1 MADKKPKQESVS
13 TTTSTSAQGFT
24 LTAAPMEGQDMFERI
39 FNRIAERS
47 KALKDLR
54 SGSTQLRKELEAAQA
69 LLATANEVISTHTA
83 TADAM
88 QVAIDLAEER
98 KTQREDAYTA
108 QREAEARAEHA
119 EGVLERFRALPE
131 FADLFGEDET

>member
-1 MADKKPKQESVS
+1 MADKKPKKESVTM
-13 TTTSTSAQGFT
+13 TTTNAETTT
-24 LTAAPMEGQDMFERI
+24 LMVYPVEGQDMFDRI

-54 SGSTQLRKELEAAQA
+54 NELVDAKVARDLAEA
-69 LLATANEVISTHTA
+69 LLDK
-83 TADAM
+83 ADTELDNAM
-88 QVAIDLAEER
+88 KERGEAQDLAEER
-98 KTQREDAYTA
+98 KTQREAAYTA

-119 EGVLERFRALPE
+119 EGVLDRFRALPE